1 MQVMTTMKCRKS
13 EFDFMMEGCPGDF
26 LWGGLLFLNGTL
38 LSACLRGLTFQID
51 NRGRKLSSSPS
62 VSDKQEVHYG
72 TTKIIDE
79 INYFKA
85 QSITDLLY
93 QQNLISFVEYDKLT
107 ELNRQ
112 TFSPL
117 FADLFPKTLEKSS
130 V

>member
-1 MQVMTTMKCRKS
+1 
-13 EFDFMMEGCPGDF
+13 ME
-26 LWGGLLFLNGTL
+26 
-38 LSACLRGLTFQID
+38 Q
-51 NRGRKLSSSPS
+51 
-62 VSDKQEVHYG
+62 Q
-72 TTKIIDE
+72 KIIDE

-93 QQNLISFVEYDKLT
+93 QQHLISFVEYDKLT

>member
-1 MQVMTTMKCRKS
+1 
-13 EFDFMMEGCPGDF
+13 ME
-26 LWGGLLFLNGTL
+26 
-38 LSACLRGLTFQID
+38 Q
-51 NRGRKLSSSPS
+51 
-62 VSDKQEVHYG
+62 Q
-72 TTKIIDE
+72 KIIDE

>member
-1 MQVMTTMKCRKS
+1 
-13 EFDFMMEGCPGDF
+13 ME
-26 LWGGLLFLNGTL
+26 
-38 LSACLRGLTFQID
+38 Q
-51 NRGRKLSSSPS
+51 
-62 VSDKQEVHYG
+62 Q
-72 TTKIIDE
+72 KIIDE

-93 QQNLISFVEYDKLT
+93 QQKLISFVEYDKLT

-112 TFSPL
+112 AFSPL